1 MVDIYKDFS
10 NYKKVLEEFDLE
22 KSDLLDNQKVI
33 FRYLIN
39 YINKNGDISLS
50 LRPIQIILYYI
61 YNNKGNFFSC
71 FEKVPLKLVEDT
83 FGELGNQ
90 EEFNFVRKFYSL
102 FSEIQSYIKLNE
114 EFGFS
119 FHDSIREDST
129 CDLVLNK
136 VDKLYYFEVKSKADY
151 QALYELVEFFLRG
164 ISHLSEY
171 SFLRE
176 KEIKVTIKVDNIVD
190 STYKLV
196 YDSLVDFI
204 KNKDINFENE
214 FIKVEFR
221 RELSNGLISVK
232 CSTSCSISYFPEE
245 ELEEIIKSIFFRD
258 KGQID
263 KIIKKSKKFENF
275 NGLIVWDTPW
285 YWDFTE
291 DKDIKIDK
299 IKKAFEKLLKEK
311 KEQIDF
317 NIYLYINGFKVDNLI
332 KLENIC

>member
-33 FRYLIN
+33 FRYLIS

-61 YNNKGNFFSC
+61 YNNKENFFSC
-71 FEKVPLKLVEDT
+71 FEKLPLKLVEDT
-83 FGELGNQ
+83 FGELKNQ
-90 EEFNFVRKFYSL
+90 KEFNFVRKFYSL

-119 FHDSIREDST
+119 FHDSIRGKSN
-129 CDLVLNK
+129 CDLILSKDNK
-136 VDKLYYFEVKSKADY
+136 NYYFEVKSKADY
-151 QALYELVEFFLRG
+151 QALHELVESFLRG
-164 ISHLSEY
+164 ITHLNKY
-171 SFLRE
+171 SFLRD
-176 KEIKVTIKVDNIVD
+176 KEIEVTIKVNNIVD
-190 STYKLV
+190 STYQSV
-196 YDSLVDFI
+196 YDSLVNFI
-204 KNKDINFENE
+204 ENKNINFENE

-232 CSTSCSISYFPEE
+232 CSTNYSNSYFPEE
-245 ELEEIIKSIFFRD
+245 ELEKIIKDIFF
-258 KGQID
+258 GID
-263 KIIKKSKKFENF
+263 RHIEKIIKKSKKFENF